1 MDNKKLTLNDFIA
14 KAKQKEQD
22 KFKAKAVFIESLEGE
37 VMLQKI
43 PINNVLVAIDRI
55 TTDDS
60 MQNII
65 DVYKQLIY
73 DSIPMLK
80 AKELQEQFNLAEPF
94 DIVLELFELNEITK
108 LGEEIQSLYG
118 LDKLEDTVKN

>member
-73 DSIPMLK
+73 ESIPMLK

>member
-1 MDNKKLTLNDFIA
+1 MENKKLTLNDFIA

-73 DSIPMLK
+73 ESIPMLK

>member
-118 LDKLEDTVKN
+118 LDKLEDTIKN

>member
-1 MDNKKLTLNDFIA
+1 MENKKLTLNDFIA

-22 KFKAKAVFIESLEGE
+22 KFKAKSVFIESLEGE

>member
-1 MDNKKLTLNDFIA
+1 MENKKLTLNDFIA

-55 TTDDS
+55 TTDES

>member
-1 MDNKKLTLNDFIA
+1 MENKKLTLNDFIA